1 MTKSLKNNLMLKLS
15 FGVVLLIL
23 LVAILGR
30 FFTFLDMQ
38 GKMDNMEQISA
49 SMISASYLV
58 GLIPVILLV
67 SAFYLY
73 KFKNPEHE
81 SIPLLLTL
89 TLTFSSI
96 AIIAVGNGLVEYHFS
111 IFMIIAIIAYFDSIK
126 NILISTL
133 IFAVH
138 HIAGYFLFPEL
149 LCGTHN
155 YPFQMLMLHA
165 IFLIL
170 TSAAT
175 ILMISTNQKNEA
187 SLNEERSNKK
197 DEIEEILKN
206 ISSTINNLT
215 NYSENLSGSVKNSLS
230 LSNDINFAMKH
241 IEDASLNQFNYTSES
256 SKALAEVSQGIFDIA
271 TASDRASLKTVE
283 TVKEAENGEK
293 AIKQVVNQMNSI
305 DNSVGNVAEIIEV
318 FSKQSKDIDQVVQVI
333 SAIAE
338 QTNLLALNAA
348 IEAARA
354 GESGKGFAVVAD
366 EVRKLAEESQES
378 AIKISDMIKSVQE
391 NINNANKAMN
401 IGIKDV
407 RTGIDVVN
415 ETGRTFN
422 NILQAIDVVRDDVS
436 KVARVS
442 QDVSAAAEQVTSS
455 IEQVAE
461 HADNNSNKTQET
473 AHSIVQQNQY
483 LEQMF
488 EISEK
493 LESTSRT
500 LQDLVDRF
508 NSNRT

>member
-15 FGVVLLIL
+15 LGIVLLIL
-23 LVAILGR
+23 LVALLGR
-30 FFTFLDMQ
+30 FFNVLDMH
-38 GKMDNMEQISA
+38 GKMSNMEQISG
-49 SMISASYLV
+49 SMILASYLLA
-58 GLIPVILLV
+58 LIPVILLV

-73 KFKNPEHE
+73 KVKSQEHE

-96 AIIAVGNGLVEYHFS
+96 AIIAIGNGLVEYHFS
-111 IFMIIAIIAYFDSIK
+111 IFMVIAIIAYFDSIK
-126 NILISTL
+126 NVLISTV

-165 IFLIL
+165 IFLLL

-175 ILMISTNQKNEA
+175 ILMISTNKKTET

-197 DEIEEILKN
+197 NEIEEILKN
-206 ISSTINNLT
+206 ISSTIENLT

-271 TASDRASLKTVE
+271 TASERASLKTVE
-283 TVKEAENGEK
+283 TVKEAENGEN
-293 AIKQVVNQMNSI
+293 AIKQVVKQMNSI

-415 ETGRTFN
+415 ETGKTFN

-436 KVARVS
+436 KVASVS
-442 QDVSAAAEQVTSS
+442 QDVSAAAQQVTSS

-508 NSNRT
+508 NNEEK